1 MPLTAP
7 APAANPATV
16 AGSGIRRRIAVITTE
31 IGVRS
36 EVWMLRQLAAFSR
49 VEPVLFGWTEAP
61 ASTPLPQGLEVRRF
75 QLGDTR
81 RPDLAARIG
90 RRLGLATGY
99 LPDAATRRHIRTA
112 LADADVAGVLCHF
125 AWNAIPVAAALEGRL
140 PIVAQ
145 VHGRDVSTMLANP
158 SYRRALATVL
168 PHLDYVAAVGR
179 FQLDRL
185 APLGL
190 PAGHGV
196 IPCGAPTALFGS
208 SPLPARAPQAPIRFV
223 TVGRISAEKGVEQTL
238 RAFEAVHTA
247 HPASELIF
255 VGEGP
260 AEAALDRAI
269 TASPATAAARRTGY
283 LPPPELAR
291 LLSTC
296 HVLVQHSREVGGW
309 VEGFGVMLTE
319 GGAAGLALVASD
331 FGGIPD
337 QVQHGVNGLLFP
349 PDDIAAQTAAML
361 RLAEDEPLRRTL
373 GAGAR
378 DIAQGF
384 DSQRLAT
391 AIEDRLLQAIDAR
404 G

>member
-1 MPLTAP
+1 M
-7 APAANPATV
+7 
-16 AGSGIRRRIAVITTE
+16 AGTGSRRRIAVITTE

-49 VEPVLFGWTEAP
+49 VEPVLFGWTEAA
-61 ASTPLPQGLEVRRF
+61 ASIPLPPGLEVRRLG
-75 QLGDTR
+75 LGDTR
-81 RPDLAARIG
+81 RPDLPARIL
-90 RRLGLATGY
+90 RRLGLAGGY
-99 LPDAATRRHIRTA
+99 LPDAATRRHIRDA
-112 LADADVAGVLCHF
+112 LMAADVEAVLCHF

-140 PIVAQ
+140 PVIAQ

-158 SYRRALATVL
+158 SYRRALAAIL
-168 PHLDYVAAVGR
+168 PGLDYVAAVGR

-185 APLGL
+185 ALLGL

-208 SPLPARAPQAPIRFV
+208 SPLPERSAGAPIRFV
-223 TVGRISAEKGVEQTL
+223 TVGRVSAEKGVEQTL
-238 RAFEAVHTA
+238 AAFESVHAA

-260 AEAALDRAI
+260 AEAELDRAI
-269 TASPATAAARRTGY
+269 TASPATAAIRRTGY

-309 VEGFGVMLTE
+309 IEGFGVMLTE

-337 QVQHGVNGLLFP
+337 QVQDGVNGLLFP
-349 PDDIAAQTAAML
+349 PNDIGAQAAAMR
-361 RLAEDEPLRRTL
+361 RLAQDEPLRRSL
-373 GAGAR
+373 GASAR
-378 DIAQGF
+378 RIAQTF
-384 DSQRLAT
+384 DSRHLAGK
-391 AIEDRLLQAIDAR
+391 IEDRILDAIAAHAR
-404 G
+404 P